1 MNTVILAA
9 GRFVYALINTCM
21 FTLSSF
27 SAGQMIFIRL
37 ALRFIS
43 LQLVFVSGVEAFEAS
58 GANVL
63 SKINGAIILQAFLC
77 FVDC

>member
-1 MNTVILAA
+1 M
-9 GRFVYALINTCM
+9 YALINTCM
-21 FTLSSF
+21 FTRSSF

-58 GANVL
+58 GV
-63 SKINGAIILQAFLC
+63 KV
-77 FVDC
+77 FV